1 MFFLSDYLKILYDR
15 YDMIVFLSHMQMIHI
30 MIVTEFTLHKV
41 PHEDYYDYNTG
52 KVMQVM
58 YLSCLDF

>member
-15 YDMIVFLSHMQMIHI
+15 YDMIVFLSHMQMIQI

-41 PHEDYYDYNTG
+41 PHEDYF
-52 KVMQVM
+52 K
-58 YLSCLDF
+58 L